1 MSVRMMPP
9 GTHWS
14 ENQLGD
20 DRRRRVS
27 AGGDGGGSSGKSGD
41 GGSEDGTGDAGRGG
55 GGRTTDVMFGGGVEF
70 AEDRSADGAERVAD
84 YLLIRPPIFTST
96 NNTGIYY

>member
-1 MSVRMMPP
+1 M
-9 GTHWS
+9 
-14 ENQLGD
+14 
-20 DRRRRVS
+20 S